1 MYGVI
6 DGSHHKEW
14 LLDQIARI
22 IKGTKV
28 IVRLAKW
35 DNGHE
40 EFRFE
45 LEASM
50 REGDDGANTYDYS
63 VGIAP

>member
-1 MYGVI
+1 MVI
-6 DGSHHKEW
+6 RSNCKDYK
-14 LLDQIARI
+14 R
-22 IKGTKV
+22 TKV

-45 LEASM
+45 LEEPTSEYYKWVASM